1 MNLRLAIKED
11 ASAIA
16 VLLRTTFRV
25 SLPFLPEL
33 HSAED
38 DLNFVADRMLPS
50 STVWVA
56 EDDAV
61 LAGFIAFRAD
71 WIDHL
76 YVAPERQGQ
85 GVGPALLEK
94 ALESGEPRQLWTF
107 QQNDRARR
115 FYESRGFKAVEHTD
129 GAGNEEK
136 TPDVR
141 YIWRGRSL

>member
-1 MNLRLAIKED
+1 MNLRPAIAED
-11 ASAIA
+11 APAIA

-25 SLPFLPEL
+25 SLLFLPEL
-33 HSAED
+33 HSAEE
-38 DLNFVADRMLPS
+38 DLNFVARRMLPS

-56 EDDAV
+56 EDGAA
-61 LAGFIAFRAD
+61 LAGFIAYRAD

-76 YVAPERQGQ
+76 YVAPGRQGQ
-85 GVGPALLEK
+85 GLGPMLLEK

-107 QQNDRARR
+107 QQNDQARR
-115 FYESRGFKAVEHTD
+115 FYESRGFEAVEFTD

-141 YIWRGRSL
+141 YLWRGQGL